1 MVNRGTESCELPAR
15 RSTAPENT
23 LQRWISGCV
32 FFLLFYLYVWLVID
46 PRLLHH
52 SLGLLCSYHCVSY
65 TTEWSF
71 FWECVSRPGGVVDYG
86 ARFLWQFFCY
96 GWMGA
101 LIVTA
106 AAWTT
111 SLAVDVLTRLADRP
125 RGLVVRFVPA
135 VLLAVICGHYEQPL
149 KTVLSLLVAFVCFAA
164 YLRWSSRGGGGRS
177 VALLVLTC
185 VVAFL
190 LAGSGGLLFP
200 CLAAIF
206 EFIHRRRGLV
216 GLVALLCVAGVPL
229 TVGAA
234 VFRIPFGEQFWSCL
248 LSDEQTGRPSWL
260 FTGLYLFFLAAFVGA
275 TWSRHWQAGR
285 ASTRERRRK
294 SESTMP
300 WRMRMPRF
308 LQVGESGFAIRLAVV
323 CLTAGAIAWSTLDR
337 SGRLVLQ
344 LDYYCQHG
352 KWTEALDSAAR
363 LPTGRVRA
371 YAHRNVLLALCRTS
385 RLLDEMFHYPQVTGD
400 PYYRLVVEG
409 GNLLFYTQDS
419 RIFLEL
425 GQVNLAEKC
434 CLEAMV
440 LSGER
445 PSILKQL
452 AVINIAKDR
461 PETAKVFLNKLRKTL
476 LHRKEAEAMLNR
488 LEQDPRMD
496 DDPTVGRLRLFM
508 ARKDLASI
516 KVNWEELLV
525 GLLDEKPDNRV
536 AFDLLNALYLR
547 NLQVDKVVENLSSL
561 ERCGYRRIPRH
572 LQEAIIV
579 QTARTGGR
587 LAVPKELVASETF
600 QRAKL
605 FSDIFRRFPDRQ
617 EAARVSA
624 EAGLGSSYFHYY
636 AFGESGL

>member
-1 MVNRGTESCELPAR
+1 VNRGTESRELPAW

-23 LQRWISGCV
+23 LQGWISGCV

-71 FWECVSRPGGVVDYG
+71 FWECVSKPGGVVDYG

-111 SLAVDVLTRLADRP
+111 SLAVDVLTRLVDRP

-135 VLLAVICGHYEQPL
+135 VLLAVICGSYGQPL
-149 KTVLSLLVAFVCFAA
+149 KTVLSLLVAFVCFAT
-164 YLRWSSRGGGGRS
+164 YIRWGSRGGSGRS
-177 VALLVLTC
+177 VALLVVTC

-229 TVGAA
+229 IVGAA

-260 FTGLYLFFLAAFVGA
+260 FTGLYLFFPAAFVGVA
-275 TWSRHWQAGR
+275 WSRHWHAGR

-294 SESTMP
+294 WESTMP
-300 WRMRMPRF
+300 WKMRMPRF

-323 CLTAGAIAWSTLDR
+323 CLTAGAIAWSTLDK

-363 LPTGRVRA
+363 LPTGSVRA
-371 YAHRNVLLALCRTS
+371 YAHQNVLLALCRS
-385 RLLDEMFHYPQVTGD
+385 GRLLDEMFHYPQVTGD
-400 PYYRLVVEG
+400 PYYRLLAEEG
-409 GNLLFYTQDS
+409 NRLVYVQDS

-461 PETAKVFLNKLRKTL
+461 PEAAKVFLNRLRKTL

-496 DDPTVGRLRLFM
+496 DDPAVGRLRLFM

-516 KVNWEELLV
+516 KVNWEELLA

-536 AFDLLNALYLR
+536 AFDLLSALYLR
-547 NLQVDKVVENLSSL
+547 NLQVDKVVKNLSSL
-561 ERCGYRRIPRH
+561 ESCGYRRIPRH

-579 QTARTGGR
+579 QTTQTDGR
-587 LAVPKELVASETF
+587 LAVPKELLASETF

-605 FSDIFRRFPDRQ
+605 FSEIFSRFPDRQ

-624 EAGLGSSYFHYY
+624 EAGLGNSYFHYY

>member
-1 MVNRGTESCELPAR
+1 MNRGTESCELPAR